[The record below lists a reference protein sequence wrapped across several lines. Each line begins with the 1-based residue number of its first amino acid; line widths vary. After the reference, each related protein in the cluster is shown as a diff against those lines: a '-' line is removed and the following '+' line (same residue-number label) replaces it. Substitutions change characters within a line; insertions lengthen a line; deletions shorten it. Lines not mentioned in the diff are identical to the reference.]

1 MGKKGNSSKNE
12 KISKLRDQYGITI
25 KQAKIIIE
33 KYKGSVDDFYKKY
46 KNGTITDTEEMEL
59 GACILMKE
67 YGISVYDIP
76 RSHVK
81 KIIEKYGS
89 VDSFYKQ
96 YISGSITDEEEQK
109 LVRYIIKKV
118 ANTEGIPDSPYDSL
132 YEYISESSREIPG
145 LRIYSIERLKAIIDK
160 INKENKPLGKYT
172 YKEILEA
179 VYDLEGF
186 WEKYNNKYKDEYYDE
201 DRHNDKD
208 DSESSE
214 EKQKYKK
221 YKEIRENPD
230 RLRKLRTIKKR
241 LLRHP
246 ISIQYRFLFEIIS
259 DEDKEKMQGIIK
271 DIQLQNGDFHEN
283 MELLYS
289 IINEKKSEIIHYFD
303 GLNFDYRIIERLLN
317 GHPEIKDRVKA
328 RSVIKDI
335 ISKNE
340 DLDKRVKYGRYTI
353 DNLLKAFSI
362 NIARIEYLGFE
373 HDQAKII
380 ASMIIDGL
388 LVSKGKDEF
397 LKMNFCELM
406 RMKEDD
412 YLWNKSK
419 GGNQITVEDAI
430 KLEDISLN
438 PDLVKEYGA
447 DIREIC
453 GLILQFLA
461 FEISDVDMLKIPK
474 LSGDDLAKIA
484 EKLRNISY
492 GLDDGKYVIHRG
504 REDDE

>member
-46 KNGTITDTEEMEL
+46 KNDTITDTEEMEL

-89 VDSFYKQ
+89 VDSFYEK

-109 LVRYIIKKV
+109 LASLMIKDV
-118 ANTEGIPDSPYDSL
+118 ANIEGIPDSPYDSL
-132 YEYISESSREIPG
+132 YKYISESFSKIPR

-160 INKENKPLGKYT
+160 IDEENKPLGKYT

-179 VYDLEGF
+179 RYDLEGF
-186 WEKYNNKYKDEYYDE
+186 WKNKYKDKDEYYDE
-201 DRHNDKD
+201 DKHKDKDKD

-214 EKQKYKK
+214 EKQKHKK
-221 YKEIRENPD
+221 YKEIREDPN
-230 RLRKLRTIKKR
+230 RRHKLMTIKNR
-241 LLRHP
+241 LLEHP
-246 ISIQYRFLFEIIS
+246 INIQYSFLFEIIS
-259 DEDKEKMQGIIK
+259 DEDKKKMKDIIK

-335 ISKNE
+335 LSKNE

-353 DNLLKAFSI
+353 GNLLKAFSI

-406 RMKEDD
+406 RMEDD
-412 YLWNKSK
+412 YLWNESK
-419 GGNQITVEDAI
+419 GGNKITVEDAI

-438 PDLVKEYGA
+438 PYLVEVYGA

-461 FEISDVDMLKIPK
+461 FEISDIDMLKIPK

-484 EKLRNISY
+484 EKLRDISY